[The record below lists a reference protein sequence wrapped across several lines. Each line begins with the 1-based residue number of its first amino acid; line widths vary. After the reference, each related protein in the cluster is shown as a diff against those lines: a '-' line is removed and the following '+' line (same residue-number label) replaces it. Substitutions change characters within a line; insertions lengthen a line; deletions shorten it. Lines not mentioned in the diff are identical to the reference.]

1 MKDKPA
7 QPDELRMRAVD
18 FDKMMRRAIQ
28 TTPPARV
35 VKPATKKR
43 KLVKH

>member
-7 QPDELRMRAVD
+7 KPDELRMRAAD

-28 TTPPARV
+28 TSPPAPSV
-35 VKPATKKR
+35 KSKAKKKKPA
-43 KLVKH
+43 KH